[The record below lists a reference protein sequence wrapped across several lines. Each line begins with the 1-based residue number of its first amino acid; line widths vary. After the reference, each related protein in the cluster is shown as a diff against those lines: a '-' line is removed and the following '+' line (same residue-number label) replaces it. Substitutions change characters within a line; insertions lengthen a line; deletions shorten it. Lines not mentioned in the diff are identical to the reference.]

1 MELVA
6 IFRRLRSA
14 AVFSIFSLC
23 MVLAGCSENNTGPA
37 PTDGN
42 PPGTNATIDVS
53 DPVSAQEAAD
63 VRSNS
68 ERNERD
74 SLIIPIDQ
82 AITIAIQQAGGGEL
96 YGVTLDYDSDEL
108 NYECVVRQGNKVYL
122 IVVDPQDGSVKKK
135 EEISNHYYRKVIIIR
150 PIVIKI
156 KEAKEKA
163 KRFSSNGNVVE
174 CNLENIDDRPTYIVV
189 ILTRENR
196 YLTVYI
202 DAEDGKER
210 KLKNDGTCDDDSSGS
225 KKHKK
230 GRGHY
235 RHGKG
240 KGYGHHYHCHCKCD
254 DDNDTTKTP
263 AGIISVDSVRTI
275 VGGTM
280 DSLTVN
286 EVKLRVENDST
297 ARYEVKATR
306 DSNQYEIHY
315 DAFTGSFIS
324 IKQTAG
330 NLATA
335 EFQPKVQN
343 DTLVAFSVART
354 AATAQV
360 AGSVTMWSLEYNKT
374 DARWIYTI
382 EIQPAT
388 GGKKQVLV
396 DAKTGTFIRIK

>member
-1 MELVA
+1 MELVS
-6 IFRRLRSA
+6 ISRTLRNA
-14 AVFSIFSLC
+14 AVFSIFSFC
-23 MVLAGCSENNTGPA
+23 MILAGCSENNTGPA
-37 PTDGN
+37 PTDGT

-53 DPVSAQEAAD
+53 DPVSSQEAAE

-68 ERNERD
+68 ERNESD
-74 SLIIPIDQ
+74 TLIIPIDQ
-82 AITIAIQQAGGGEL
+82 AITIAIQQVGGGEL
-96 YGVTLDYDSDEL
+96 HGVTLDYDSDEL
-108 NYECVVRQGNKVYL
+108 NYECVVRQGNKVY
-122 IVVDPQDGSVKKK
+122 VVVIDPQDGRVKKK

-150 PIVIKI
+150 PLVIKI

-163 KRFSSNGNVVE
+163 KKFSDGHVVE
-174 CNLENIDDRPTYIVV
+174 CNLEDIDDRPTYIIV
-189 ILTRENR
+189 IITRENR
-196 YLTVYI
+196 YVTVYI

-210 KLKNDGTCDDDSSGS
+210 KLKNNGTCDDDSGS

-254 DDNDTTKTP
+254 DDGNDTTKTP

-280 DSLTVN
+280 DSLTIS
-286 EVKLRVENDST
+286 EVKLKVENDST
-297 ARYEVKATR
+297 AHYEVKASR
-306 DSNQYEIHY
+306 DSNQYEIQY
-315 DAFTGSFIS
+315 DAFTGSFLS
-324 IKQTAG
+324 IKQKAG
-330 NLATA
+330 NFAGA
-335 EFQPKVQN
+335 EFQPEVPN

-354 AATAQV
+354 AATAQL
-360 AGSVTMWSLEYNKT
+360 AGAVTMWSLEYDKT
-374 DARWIYTI
+374 DAKWIYTI